1 MGDIAKLEGIGVD
14 DAVNRVLDLP
24 PNAEDEDEG
33 AGDLRFAEFDI
44 ESVLNKAAPLLAAK
58 TSDME
63 ALGMG
68 NDSGDDKKLT
78 KAARLRLA
86 KQSLK
91 QRLGMV

>member
-68 NDSGDDKKLT
+68 NDSGDGGT
-78 KAARLRLA
+78 VAAGEA
-86 KQSLK
+86 EFEAEA
-91 QRLGMV
+91 GDGP